1 MVSAAV
7 IASGYSG
14 NSKHHQPQR
23 LAMALGVVLVLLSQ
37 LLQAVQL
44 LTDQGYLTGRVSLS
58 PLKVVGAEGTLGV
71 LIMVRRCVRGGA
83 GLGGLIMRSK
93 LRLRACLQS

>member
-1 MVSAAV
+1 MCNYLGIAAAVAAPAQAGLAMVSAAV

-14 NSKHHQPQR
+14 NSKHHHPQR

-44 LTDQGYLTGRVSLS
+44 LADQGYLTGRVPLS
-58 PLKVVGAEGTLGV
+58 PLKMVGAEGTLGV
-71 LIMVRRCVRGGA
+71 LIMVS
-83 GLGGLIMRSK
+83 GGL
-93 LRLRACLQS
+93 